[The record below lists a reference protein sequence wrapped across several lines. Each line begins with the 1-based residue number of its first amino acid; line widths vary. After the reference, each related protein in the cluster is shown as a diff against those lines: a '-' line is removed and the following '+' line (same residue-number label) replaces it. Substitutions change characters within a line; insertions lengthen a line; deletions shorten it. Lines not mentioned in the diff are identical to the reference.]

1 MKIPVFAGAKAAGA
15 KVTLEPLCPAHE
27 NLKLHVCINPRFAG
41 RPYRYTYVNC
51 VGKSRLS
58 PVINATCRVDVT
70 TGAVVTFYEKGA
82 IPAGEPKFVPRPGPD
97 ADEGDE
103 LDGVV
108 LLDYLQADG
117 RSLLLVLDGAT
128 FAEVARLVTPFRQF
142 WSVSSTWVGPDSSL
156 GATSTP

>member
-15 KVTLEPLCPAHE
+15 KVTLEPLCPATLCPANQ
-27 NLKLHVCINPRFAG
+27 NLKMFGCINPCFAG
-41 RPYRYTYVNC
+41 RPYRYYYINC
-51 VGKSRLS
+51 VGESRLS

-70 TGAVVTFYEKGA
+70 TGVVVTFYEKGA
-82 IPAGEPKFVPRPGPD
+82 IPAGEPMFVPRPGAYED
-97 ADEGDE
+97 DE

-142 WSVSSTWVGPDSSL
+142 WSVSSTWVGPDSF
-156 GATSTP
+156 